1 MDEVDTQTQTIM
13 TRVIDG
19 VHALNTFKIDRDEG
33 YAVNI

>member
-1 MDEVDTQTQTIM
+1 MDEVDTQTAM

-33 YAVNI
+33 DAVNI